1 MDETLFLATAD
12 KALEHLQDAL
22 EAAND
27 DLDCSRSGNVLT
39 IELESGAQ
47 VVVNIP
53 LGECVINQ
61 WLRAAKNAKSL
72 GFRIKLAFC
81 ARDNLVLQ
89 QVCRA

>member
-1 MDETLFLATAD
+1 MPI
-12 KALEHLQDAL
+12 KKNLQFSVVGRNNFTFVVRFAI
-22 EAAND
+22 
-27 DLDCSRSGNVLT
+27 SWPF
-39 IELESGAQ
+39 ESIFRRFACNEQ

-81 ARDNLVLQ
+81 ARDNLALQ

>member
-1 MDETLFLATAD
+1 M
-12 KALEHLQDAL
+12 
-22 EAAND
+22 
-27 DLDCSRSGNVLT
+27 
-39 IELESGAQ
+39 
-47 VVVNIP
+47 NIP

-81 ARDNLVLQ
+81 ARDNLALQ